1 MYVIAAQSLTK
12 LENLELIAAD
22 QALSALYATKF
33 SRDLGL

>member
-12 LENLELIAAD
+12 LENLELIAVE
-22 QALSALYATKF
+22 ALSPLCATKF

>member
-12 LENLELIAAD
+12 LENLELIAAE
-22 QALSALYATKF
+22 ALSALYATKF